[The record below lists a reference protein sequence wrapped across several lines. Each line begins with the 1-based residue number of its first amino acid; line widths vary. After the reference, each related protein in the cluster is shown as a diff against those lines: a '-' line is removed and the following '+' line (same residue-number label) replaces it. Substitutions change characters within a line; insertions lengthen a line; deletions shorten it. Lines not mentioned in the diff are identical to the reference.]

1 MGMTMDRTFHLRNVR
16 RARKAASVRSRVRGT
31 AERPRLT
38 VSRSSKQ
45 IYVQAVDDARG
56 VTLAASSTLDPGL
69 RAALTG
75 TKTESAKA
83 VGQDIAR
90 RLIEKGVAK
99 AVFDRGWYRY
109 HGRVK
114 ALAEGAR
121 SGGLSF

>member
-1 MGMTMDRTFHLRNVR
+1 MDRAKHLRNVR

-38 VSRSSKQ
+38 VRRSCKQ
-45 IYVQAVDDARG
+45 IYAQAIDDSAG
-56 VTLAASSTLDPGL
+56 VTLAASSTLDPEL
-69 RAALTG
+69 RKALAG
-75 TKTESAKA
+75 TKVESAKA

-90 RLIEKGVAK
+90 RLLGKGVGK
-99 AVFDRGWYRY
+99 VVFDRGWYRY

-121 SGGLSF
+121 EGGLSF